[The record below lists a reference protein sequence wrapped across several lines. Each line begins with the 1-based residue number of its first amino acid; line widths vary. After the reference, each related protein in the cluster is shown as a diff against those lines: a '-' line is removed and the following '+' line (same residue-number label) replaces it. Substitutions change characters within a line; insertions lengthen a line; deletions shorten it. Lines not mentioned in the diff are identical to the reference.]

1 MKNESLRKARVET
14 NMPRLFFQTCKSDKS
29 LWIQGVEEVKDRND
43 LELFY
48 LNAFHLEGTFS
59 NKDYADIKNREY
71 PCNAQM
77 EKSLR

>member
-1 MKNESLRKARVET
+1 MRVSGRPGVET

-59 NKDYADIKNREY
+59 NKDYDIKNRSILQ
-71 PCNAQM
+71 CTDG
-77 EKSLR
+77 KIS